1 MLTLM
6 TKINTQF
13 KSTIMTG
20 LIIILVLALAA
31 VGVLVV
37 MLFRARENGARMEE
51 QVRILGEEQRR
62 LKADSRLVFKDVAQQ
77 LLSEQSRAMREQNDV
92 RMGEIVKPLRENLE
106 SLKRTIDGYKTEQ
119 VSYAA
124 ALKQQIKDL
133 SDMNRNIGQEAK
145 ELTLALRGDSKVQG
159 DWGEMMLKQILDM
172 SGLQE
177 GVNYETQMTREADG
191 SVLKGEDGAR
201 LRPDVVFFMPDNKRL
216 VIDSKTSLTAYVEY
230 VNATDEASRAEALR
244 RHLASVRKHVDELAN
259 KKYQTIKDS
268 ADFVMMFVPNE
279 PAYMLAMS
287 GDASLWEYAYKRQ
300 VVMVSPTHLIS
311 VVKLISQ
318 LWARDRQSKN
328 AIAIADE
335 AGKMYDKL
343 VGFLADMEQVGK
355 AIDGAQKAHA
365 EALKKLSE
373 GKGNLIGR
381 ANKIKDLGA
390 KATKLLPDPD

>member
-1 MLTLM
+1 
-6 TKINTQF
+6 
-13 KSTIMTG
+13 MTG
-20 LIIILVLALAA
+20 LIIVVVLALAA
-31 VGVLVV
+31 VGALALMLV
-37 MLFRARENGARMEE
+37 RAREHGARMQE
-51 QVRILGEEQRR
+51 QVRILGEEQRKLR
-62 LKADSRLVFKDVAQQ
+62 EDSRLVFADVARQ
-77 LLSEQSRAMREQNDV
+77 LLSEQSHAMREANEA
-92 RMGEIVKPLRENLE
+92 RMGEIVKPLRDNLE
-106 SLKRTIDGYKTEQ
+106 SLRRTIDGYKTEQ

-133 SDMNRNIGQEAK
+133 SDMNRNISQEAK

-191 SVLKGEDGAR
+191 SVLKGESGGR

-216 VIDSKTSLTAYVEY
+216 IIDSKTSLTAYIDY
-230 VNATDEASRAEALR
+230 VNATDDGERADALK
-244 RHLASVRKHVDELAN
+244 RHLTSVRKHVDELAA

-287 GDASLWEYAYKRQ
+287 ADATLWEYAYKRQ

-343 VGFLADMEQVGK
+343 VGFIADMEQVGK
-355 AIDGAQKAHA
+355 ALDGAQKAHA

-373 GKGNLIGR
+373 GRGNLVGR
-381 ANKIKDLGA
+381 AAKIKDLGA
-390 KATKLLPDPD
+390 KATKLLPE

>member
-1 MLTLM
+1 
-6 TKINTQF
+6 
-13 KSTIMTG
+13 MTG
-20 LIIILVLALAA
+20 LIIVVAMALAA
-31 VGVLVV
+31 VGALALMLV
-37 MLFRARENGARMEE
+37 RAREQGARMQE
-51 QVRILGEEQRR
+51 QVRILGEEQRKLR
-62 LKADSRLVFKDVAQQ
+62 EDSRLVFADVAQQ
-77 LLSEQSRAMREQNDV
+77 LLREQSHAMREANDA
-92 RMGEIVKPLRENLE
+92 RIGEIVKPLRDNLE
-106 SLKRTIDGYKTEQ
+106 SLRRTINGYKTEQ

-191 SVLKGEDGAR
+191 SVLKGESGGR
-201 LRPDVVFFMPDNKRL
+201 LRPDVVFFMPDSKRL
-216 VIDSKTSLTAYVEY
+216 VIDSKTSLTAYVDY
-230 VNATDEASRAEALR
+230 VNAADDSERADALK
-244 RHLASVRKHVDELAN
+244 RHLASVRKHVDELAA

-279 PAYMLAMS
+279 PAYLLAMS
-287 GDASLWEYAYKRQ
+287 ADTALWEYAYKRQ

-343 VGFLADMEQVGK
+343 VGFIADMEQVGK
-355 AIDGAQKAHA
+355 ALDGAQKAHA
-365 EALKKLSE
+365 EALKKLSV
-373 GKGNLIGR
+373 GKGNLVGR
-381 ANKIKDLGA
+381 ATKIKDLGA
-390 KATKLLPDPD
+390 KATKLLPEQ

>member
-1 MLTLM
+1 M

-37 MLFRARENGARMEE
+37 MLLRARENGARMQE

-133 SDMNRNIGQEAK
+133 SDINRNIGQEAK

-159 DWGEMMLKQILDM
+159 DWGEMVLKQILDM

-177 GVNYETQMTREADG
+177 GVNYETKMTREADG
-191 SVLKGEDGAR
+191 RFATASRKKSR
-201 LRPDVVFFMPDNKRL
+201 LRR
-216 VIDSKTSLTAYVEY
+216 
-230 VNATDEASRAEALR
+230 
-244 RHLASVRKHVDELAN
+244 
-259 KKYQTIKDS
+259 
-268 ADFVMMFVPNE
+268 
-279 PAYMLAMS
+279 
-287 GDASLWEYAYKRQ
+287 
-300 VVMVSPTHLIS
+300 
-311 VVKLISQ
+311 
-318 LWARDRQSKN
+318 
-328 AIAIADE
+328 
-335 AGKMYDKL
+335 
-343 VGFLADMEQVGK
+343 
-355 AIDGAQKAHA
+355 
-365 EALKKLSE
+365 KKLRLTNSWW
-373 GKGNLIGR
+373 
-381 ANKIKDLGA
+381 GA
-390 KATKLLPDPD
+390 AKVLQFGY

>member
-1 MLTLM
+1 
-6 TKINTQF
+6 
-13 KSTIMTG
+13 MTG
-20 LIIILVLALAA
+20 LTIVVVLALAA
-31 VGVLVV
+31 VGALALMLV
-37 MLFRARENGARMEE
+37 RAREHGARMQE
-51 QVRILGEEQRR
+51 QVRILGEEQRKLR
-62 LKADSRLVFKDVAQQ
+62 EDSRLVFADVARQ
-77 LLSEQSRAMREQNDV
+77 LLSEQSHAMRDANEA
-92 RMGEIVKPLRENLE
+92 RMGEIVKPLRDNLE
-106 SLKRTIDGYKTEQ
+106 SLRRTIDGYKTEQ

-133 SDMNRNIGQEAK
+133 SDMNRNISQEAK

-159 DWGEMMLKQILDM
+159 DWGELMLKQILDM

-191 SVLKGEDGAR
+191 SVLKGESGGR

-216 VIDSKTSLTAYVEY
+216 IIDSKTSLTAYIDY
-230 VNATDEASRAEALR
+230 VNATDDGERADALK
-244 RHLASVRKHVDELAN
+244 RHLTSVRKHVDELAA

-287 GDASLWEYAYKRQ
+287 ADATLWEYAYKRQ

-343 VGFLADMEQVGK
+343 VSFIADMEQVGK
-355 AIDGAQKAHA
+355 ALDGAQKAHA

-373 GKGNLIGR
+373 GRGNLVGR
-381 ANKIKDLGA
+381 AAKIKDLGA
-390 KATKLLPDPD
+390 KATKLLPE

>member
-1 MLTLM
+1 
-6 TKINTQF
+6 
-13 KSTIMTG
+13 MTG
-20 LIIILVLALAA
+20 IIIVSALALAA
-31 VGVLVV
+31 IVALVV
-37 MLFRARENGARMEE
+37 MLLQAREQSARMQE
-51 QVRILGEEQRR
+51 QVRILGEEQQR
-62 LKADSRLVFKDVAQQ
+62 LKEDSRLVFKDVAQQ
-77 LLSEQSRAMREQNDV
+77 LLAEQSRSMREANDA
-92 RMGEIVKPLRENLE
+92 RMGEIVKPLKENLE
-106 SLKRTIDGYKTEQ
+106 SLKRSIDGYKTEQ

-159 DWGEMMLKQILDM
+159 DWGEMMLKQILDL

-191 SVLKGEDGAR
+191 SVLKGEEGNR
-201 LRPDVVFFMPDNKRL
+201 LRPDVVFYMPDNKRL
-216 VIDSKTSLTAYVEY
+216 VIDSKVSLTAYIDY
-230 VNATDEASRAEALR
+230 VNADDDASRNEALK
-244 RHLASVRKHVDELAN
+244 RHLASVRKHVDELAT
-259 KKYQTIKDS
+259 KKYQQIKDS

-287 GDASLWEYAYKRQ
+287 SDDSLWEYAYKRQ

-343 VGFLADMEQVGK
+343 VGFIADMESVGK
-355 AIDGAQKAHA
+355 AIENAQKAHGD
-365 EALKKLSE
+365 ALKKLSE
-373 GKGNLIGR
+373 GKGNLVGR
-381 ANKIKDLGA
+381 AQKVKELGA
-390 KATKLLPDPD
+390 KATKLLPE

>member
-1 MLTLM
+1 M
-6 TKINTQF
+6 TV
-13 KSTIMTG
+13 TI
-20 LIIILVLALAA
+20 LIIVVVAALLAAGVLAS
-31 VGVLVV
+31 
-37 MLFRARENGARMEE
+37 MLMRERVQNARVQE
-51 QVRILGEEQRR
+51 QVRLLGEEQQR
-62 LKADSRLVFKDVAQQ
+62 LREDSRLVFKDVAQQ
-77 LLSEQSRAMREQNDV
+77 LLKEQSRTIRDDNSA
-92 RMGEIVKPLRENLE
+92 RMDAIVKPLKENLD
-106 SLKRTIDGYKTEQ
+106 SLKRTIDSYKTEQ
-119 VSYAA
+119 VSYAS

-145 ELTLALRGDSKVQG
+145 ELTLALRGDSKAQG
-159 DWGEMMLKQILDM
+159 DWGEMVLKQILDL

-177 GVNYETQMTREADG
+177 GVNYETQMTRDTDG
-191 SVLKGEDGAR
+191 RVLKGEEGGR

-216 VIDSKTSLTAYVEY
+216 VIDSKTSLTAYIDY
-230 VNATDEASRAEALR
+230 VNAADEVERADALK
-244 RHLASVRKHVDELAN
+244 RHLASVRKHVDELAA
-259 KKYQTIKDS
+259 KKYQDIKDS

-300 VVMVSPTHLIS
+300 VVIVSPTHLIS

-343 VGFLADMEQVGK
+343 VGFIADMDQVGK
-355 AIDGAQKAHA
+355 ALDGAQKAHA

-373 GKGNLIGR
+373 GRGNLVSR
-381 ANKIKDLGA
+381 ATKIKELGA
-390 KATKLLPDPD
+390 KASKLLPE

>member
-1 MLTLM
+1 
-6 TKINTQF
+6 
-13 KSTIMTG
+13 MTG
-20 LIIILVLALAA
+20 IIIVSALALAA
-31 VGVLVV
+31 IVALVV
-37 MLFRARENGARMEE
+37 MLLQAREQSARMQE
-51 QVRILGEEQRR
+51 QVRILGEEQQR
-62 LKADSRLVFKDVAQQ
+62 LKEDSRLVFKDVAQQ
-77 LLSEQSRAMREQNDV
+77 LLAEQSRSMREANDA
-92 RMGEIVKPLRENLE
+92 RMDEIVKPLKENLE
-106 SLKRTIDGYKTEQ
+106 SLKRSIDGYKTEQ

-159 DWGEMMLKQILDM
+159 DWGEMMLKQILDL

-191 SVLKGEDGAR
+191 SVLKGEEGNR

-216 VIDSKTSLTAYVEY
+216 VIDSKVSLTAYIDY
-230 VNATDEASRAEALR
+230 VNADDDAARNEALK
-244 RHLASVRKHVDELAN
+244 RHLASVRKHVDELAT
-259 KKYQTIKDS
+259 KKYQQIKDS

-287 GDASLWEYAYKRQ
+287 SDDSLWEYAYKRQ

-343 VGFLADMEQVGK
+343 VGFIADMESVGK
-355 AIDGAQKAHA
+355 AIENAQKAHGD
-365 EALKKLSE
+365 ALKKLSE
-373 GKGNLIGR
+373 GKGNLVGR
-381 ANKIKDLGA
+381 AQKVKELGA
-390 KATKLLPDPD
+390 KATKLLPE

>member
-1 MLTLM
+1 
-6 TKINTQF
+6 
-13 KSTIMTG
+13 MTG
-20 LIIILVLALAA
+20 LTIVVVLALVA
-31 VGVLVV
+31 VGALALMLV
-37 MLFRARENGARMEE
+37 RAREHGARMQE
-51 QVRILGEEQRR
+51 QVRILGEEQRKLR
-62 LKADSRLVFKDVAQQ
+62 EDSRLVFADVARQ
-77 LLSEQSRAMREQNDV
+77 LLSEQSHAMREANET
-92 RMGEIVKPLRENLE
+92 RMGEIVKPLRDNLE
-106 SLKRTIDGYKTEQ
+106 SLRRTIDGYKTEQ

-133 SDMNRNIGQEAK
+133 SDMNRNISQEAK

-191 SVLKGEDGAR
+191 SVLKGESGGR

-216 VIDSKTSLTAYVEY
+216 IIDSKTSLTAYIDY
-230 VNATDEASRAEALR
+230 VNATDDGERADALK
-244 RHLASVRKHVDELAN
+244 RHLTSVRKHVDELAA

-287 GDASLWEYAYKRQ
+287 ADATLWEYAYKRQ

-343 VGFLADMEQVGK
+343 VSFIADMEQVGK
-355 AIDGAQKAHA
+355 ALDGAQKAHA

-373 GKGNLIGR
+373 GRGNLVGR
-381 ANKIKDLGA
+381 AAKIKDLGA
-390 KATKLLPDPD
+390 KATKLLPE

>member
-1 MLTLM
+1 
-6 TKINTQF
+6 
-13 KSTIMTG
+13 
-20 LIIILVLALAA
+20 
-31 VGVLVV
+31 
-37 MLFRARENGARMEE
+37 
-51 QVRILGEEQRR
+51 
-62 LKADSRLVFKDVAQQ
+62 
-77 LLSEQSRAMREQNDV
+77 
-92 RMGEIVKPLRENLE
+92 
-106 SLKRTIDGYKTEQ
+106 EQ

-159 DWGEMMLKQILDM
+159 DWGEMVLKQILDM

-191 SVLKGEDGAR
+191 SVLKGEDGGR

-230 VNATDEASRAEALR
+230 VNAADEASRAEALR

>member
-1 MLTLM
+1 
-6 TKINTQF
+6 
-13 KSTIMTG
+13 MTG
-20 LIIILVLALAA
+20 IIIVSALALAA
-31 VGVLVV
+31 IVALVV
-37 MLFRARENGARMEE
+37 MLLQAREQSARMQE
-51 QVRILGEEQRR
+51 QVRILGEEQQR
-62 LKADSRLVFKDVAQQ
+62 LKEDSRLVFKDVAQQ
-77 LLSEQSRAMREQNDV
+77 LLAEQSRSMREANDA
-92 RMGEIVKPLRENLE
+92 RMDEIVKPLKENLE
-106 SLKRTIDGYKTEQ
+106 SLKRSIDGYKTEQ

-159 DWGEMMLKQILDM
+159 DWGEMMLKQILDL

-191 SVLKGEDGAR
+191 SVLKGEEGNR

-216 VIDSKTSLTAYVEY
+216 VIDSKVSLTAYIDY
-230 VNATDEASRAEALR
+230 VNADDDASRNEALK
-244 RHLASVRKHVDELAN
+244 RHLASVRKHVDELAT
-259 KKYQTIKDS
+259 KKYQQIKDS

-287 GDASLWEYAYKRQ
+287 SDDSLWEYAYKRQ

-343 VGFLADMEQVGK
+343 VGFIADMESVGK
-355 AIDGAQKAHA
+355 AIENAQKAHGD
-365 EALKKLSE
+365 ALKKLSE
-373 GKGNLIGR
+373 GKGNLVGR
-381 ANKIKDLGA
+381 AQKVKELGA
-390 KATKLLPDPD
+390 KATKLLPE

>member
-1 MLTLM
+1 M
-6 TKINTQF
+6 TE
-13 KSTIMTG
+13 
-20 LIIILVLALAA
+20 IIVILLVA
-31 VGVLVV
+31 VAIIAVLVV
-37 MLFRARENGARMEE
+37 MLLHAREQSARMQE
-51 QVRILGEEQRR
+51 QVKILAQDQRR
-62 LKADSRLVFKDVAQQ
+62 LKEDSRLVFKDVAQQ

-159 DWGEMMLKQILDM
+159 DWGEMVLKQILDM

-191 SVLKGEDGAR
+191 RFATASRKKSR
-201 LRPDVVFFMPDNKRL
+201 LRRKKTAANEFLVGVFFMPDNKRL

-230 VNATDEASRAEALR
+230 VNAADEASRAEALR

>member
-1 MLTLM
+1 
-6 TKINTQF
+6 
-13 KSTIMTG
+13 MTG
-20 LIIILVLALAA
+20 IIIVSVLALAA
-31 VGVLVV
+31 IVALVM
-37 MLFRARENGARMEE
+37 MLLQAREQSARMQE
-51 QVRILGEEQRR
+51 QVRILGEEQKR
-62 LKADSRLVFKDVAQQ
+62 LKEDSRLVFKDVAQQ
-77 LLSEQSRAMREQNDV
+77 LLAEQSRSMREANDT
-92 RMGEIVKPLRENLE
+92 RMGEIVKPLKENLE
-106 SLKRTIDGYKTEQ
+106 SLKRSIDGYKTEQ

-191 SVLKGEDGAR
+191 TVLKSEEGNR

-216 VIDSKTSLTAYVEY
+216 VIDSKVSLTAYVDH
-230 VNATDEASRAEALR
+230 VNADDDTLRNEALK
-244 RHLASVRKHVDELAN
+244 RHIASVKKHVDELAA
-259 KKYQTIKDS
+259 KKYQQIKDS

-287 GDASLWEYAYKRQ
+287 NDALLWEYAYKRQ

-343 VGFLADMEQVGK
+343 VGFMADMESVGK
-355 AIDGAQKAHA
+355 AIENAQKAHGD
-365 EALKKLSE
+365 ALKKLSE
-373 GKGNLIGR
+373 GKGNLVGR
-381 ANKIKDLGA
+381 AQKVKELGA
-390 KATKLLPDPD
+390 KATKLLPE

>member
-1 MLTLM
+1 
-6 TKINTQF
+6 
-13 KSTIMTG
+13 MTG
-20 LIIILVLALAA
+20 IIIVSALALAA
-31 VGVLVV
+31 IVALVV
-37 MLFRARENGARMEE
+37 MLLQAREQSARMQE
-51 QVRILGEEQRR
+51 QVRILGEEQQR
-62 LKADSRLVFKDVAQQ
+62 LKEDSRLVFKDVAQQ
-77 LLSEQSRAMREQNDV
+77 LLAEQSRSMREANDA
-92 RMGEIVKPLRENLE
+92 RMDEIVKPLKENLE
-106 SLKRTIDGYKTEQ
+106 SLKRSIDGYKTEQ

-159 DWGEMMLKQILDM
+159 DWGEMMLKQILDL

-191 SVLKGEDGAR
+191 SVLKGEEGNR

-216 VIDSKTSLTAYVEY
+216 VIDSKVSLTAYVDY
-230 VNATDEASRAEALR
+230 VNADDDAARNEALK
-244 RHLASVRKHVDELAN
+244 RHLASVRKHVDELAT
-259 KKYQTIKDS
+259 KKYQQIKDS

-287 GDASLWEYAYKRQ
+287 SDDMLWEYAYKRQ

-343 VGFLADMEQVGK
+343 VGFIADMETVGK
-355 AIDGAQKAHA
+355 AIENAQKAHGD
-365 EALKKLSE
+365 ALKKLSE
-373 GKGNLIGR
+373 GKGNLVGR
-381 ANKIKDLGA
+381 AQKVKELGA
-390 KATKLLPDPD
+390 KATKLLPE

>member
-1 MLTLM
+1 
-6 TKINTQF
+6 
-13 KSTIMTG
+13 MTG
-20 LIIILVLALAA
+20 IIIVSVLSLAA
-31 VGVLVV
+31 IAALVV
-37 MLFRARENGARMEE
+37 MLLQAREQSARMQE
-51 QVRILGEEQRR
+51 QVRILGEEQQR
-62 LKADSRLVFKDVAQQ
+62 LKEDSRLVFKDVAQQ
-77 LLSEQSRAMREQNDV
+77 LLAEQSRSMREANDA
-92 RMGEIVKPLRENLE
+92 RMDEIVKPLKENLE
-106 SLKRTIDGYKTEQ
+106 SLKRSIDGYKTEQ

-159 DWGEMMLKQILDM
+159 DWGEMMLKQILDL

-191 SVLKGEDGAR
+191 SVLKGEEGNR

-216 VIDSKTSLTAYVEY
+216 VIDSKVSLTAYIDY
-230 VNATDEASRAEALR
+230 VNADDDAARNEALK
-244 RHLASVRKHVDELAN
+244 RHLASVRKHVDELAT
-259 KKYQTIKDS
+259 KKYQQIKDS

-287 GDASLWEYAYKRQ
+287 SDDMLWEYAYKRQ

-343 VGFLADMEQVGK
+343 VGFIADMESVGK
-355 AIDGAQKAHA
+355 AIENAQKAHGD
-365 EALKKLSE
+365 ALKKLSE
-373 GKGNLIGR
+373 GKGNLVGR
-381 ANKIKDLGA
+381 AQKVKELGA
-390 KATKLLPDPD
+390 KATKLLPE

>member
-1 MLTLM
+1 
-6 TKINTQF
+6 
-13 KSTIMTG
+13 MTG
-20 LIIILVLALAA
+20 QIIVVVLALAA
-31 VGVLVV
+31 VGALALMLV
-37 MLFRARENGARMEE
+37 RAREHGARMQE
-51 QVRILGEEQRR
+51 QVRILGEEQRKLR
-62 LKADSRLVFKDVAQQ
+62 EDSRLVFADVARQ
-77 LLSEQSRAMREQNDV
+77 LLSEQSHAMREANEA
-92 RMGEIVKPLRENLE
+92 RMGEIVKPLRDNLE
-106 SLKRTIDGYKTEQ
+106 SLRRTIDGYKTEQ

-133 SDMNRNIGQEAK
+133 SDMNRNISQEAK

-191 SVLKGEDGAR
+191 SVLKGESGGR

-216 VIDSKTSLTAYVEY
+216 IIDSKTSLTAYIDY
-230 VNATDEASRAEALR
+230 VNATDDGERADALK
-244 RHLASVRKHVDELAN
+244 RHLTSVRKHVDELAA

-287 GDASLWEYAYKRQ
+287 ADATLWEYAYKRQ

-343 VGFLADMEQVGK
+343 VGFIADMEQVGK
-355 AIDGAQKAHA
+355 ALDGAQKAHA

-373 GKGNLIGR
+373 GRGNLVGR
-381 ANKIKDLGA
+381 AAKIKDLGA
-390 KATKLLPDPD
+390 KATKLLPE

>member
-1 MLTLM
+1 
-6 TKINTQF
+6 
-13 KSTIMTG
+13 MTG
-20 LIIILVLALAA
+20 LTIVVVLALAA
-31 VGVLVV
+31 VGALALMLV
-37 MLFRARENGARMEE
+37 RAREHGARMQE
-51 QVRILGEEQRR
+51 QVRILGEEQRKLR
-62 LKADSRLVFKDVAQQ
+62 EDSRLVFADVARQ
-77 LLSEQSRAMREQNDV
+77 LLSEQSHAMREANEA
-92 RMGEIVKPLRENLE
+92 RMGEIVKPLRDNLE
-106 SLKRTIDGYKTEQ
+106 SLRRTIDGYKTEQ

-133 SDMNRNIGQEAK
+133 SDMNRNISQEAK

-177 GVNYETQMTREADG
+177 GVNYETQMTRETDG
-191 SVLKGEDGAR
+191 SVLKGESGGR

-216 VIDSKTSLTAYVEY
+216 IIDSKTSLTAYVDY
-230 VNATDEASRAEALR
+230 VNATDDGERADALK
-244 RHLASVRKHVDELAN
+244 RHLTSVRKHVDELAA
-259 KKYQTIKDS
+259 KKYQAIKDS

-287 GDASLWEYAYKRQ
+287 TDATLWEYAYKRQ

-343 VGFLADMEQVGK
+343 VGFIADMEQVGK
-355 AIDGAQKAHA
+355 ALDGAQKAHA

-373 GKGNLIGR
+373 GRGNLVGR
-381 ANKIKDLGA
+381 AAKIKDLGA
-390 KATKLLPDPD
+390 KATKLLPE

>member
-1 MLTLM
+1 
-6 TKINTQF
+6 
-13 KSTIMTG
+13 MTG
-20 LIIILVLALAA
+20 IIIVSVLALAA
-31 VGVLVV
+31 IVALVM
-37 MLFRARENGARMEE
+37 MLLQAREQSARMQE
-51 QVRILGEEQRR
+51 QVRILGEEQKR
-62 LKADSRLVFKDVAQQ
+62 LKEDSRLVFKDVAQQ
-77 LLSEQSRAMREQNDV
+77 LLAEQSRSMREANDA
-92 RMGEIVKPLRENLE
+92 RMGEIVKPLKENLE
-106 SLKRTIDGYKTEQ
+106 TLKRSIDGYKMEQ

-159 DWGEMMLKQILDM
+159 DWGELMLKQILDM

-191 SVLKGEDGAR
+191 TVLKSEEGSR

-216 VIDSKTSLTAYVEY
+216 VIDSKVSLTAYVDY
-230 VNATDEASRAEALR
+230 VNADDDTVRNEALK
-244 RHLASVRKHVDELAN
+244 RHIASVKKHVDELAA
-259 KKYQTIKDS
+259 KKYQQIKDS

-287 GDASLWEYAYKRQ
+287 NDALLWEYAYKRQ

-343 VGFLADMEQVGK
+343 VGFMADMESVGK
-355 AIDGAQKAHA
+355 AIENAQKAHGD
-365 EALKKLSE
+365 ALKKLSE
-373 GKGNLIGR
+373 GKGNLVGR
-381 ANKIKDLGA
+381 AQKVKELGA
-390 KATKLLPDPD
+390 KATKLLPE

>member
-1 MLTLM
+1 
-6 TKINTQF
+6 
-13 KSTIMTG
+13 MTG
-20 LIIILVLALAA
+20 IIIVSALALAA
-31 VGVLVV
+31 IVALVV
-37 MLFRARENGARMEE
+37 MLLQAREQSARMQE
-51 QVRILGEEQRR
+51 QVRILGEEQQR
-62 LKADSRLVFKDVAQQ
+62 LKEDSRLVFKDVAQQ
-77 LLSEQSRAMREQNDV
+77 LLAEQSRSMREANDA
-92 RMGEIVKPLRENLE
+92 RMGEIVKPLKENLE
-106 SLKRTIDGYKTEQ
+106 SLKRSIDGYKTEQ

-159 DWGEMMLKQILDM
+159 DWGEMMLKQILDL

-191 SVLKGEDGAR
+191 SVLKGEEGNR
-201 LRPDVVFFMPDNKRL
+201 LRPDVVFYMPDNKRL
-216 VIDSKTSLTAYVEY
+216 VIDSKVSLTAYIDY
-230 VNATDEASRAEALR
+230 VNADDDASRNEALK
-244 RHLASVRKHVDELAN
+244 RHLASVRKHVDELAT
-259 KKYQTIKDS
+259 KKYQQIKDS

-287 GDASLWEYAYKRQ
+287 SDDSLWEYAYKRQ

-343 VGFLADMEQVGK
+343 VRFIADMETVGK
-355 AIDGAQKAHA
+355 ALDNAQKAHGD
-365 EALKKLSE
+365 ALKKLSE
-373 GKGNLIGR
+373 GKGNLVGR
-381 ANKIKDLGA
+381 AQKVKELGA
-390 KATKLLPDPD
+390 KATKLLPE

>member
-1 MLTLM
+1 
-6 TKINTQF
+6 
-13 KSTIMTG
+13 MTG
-20 LIIILVLALAA
+20 LTIVVVLALAA
-31 VGVLVV
+31 VGALALMLV
-37 MLFRARENGARMEE
+37 RAREHGARMQE
-51 QVRILGEEQRR
+51 QVRILGEEQRKLR
-62 LKADSRLVFKDVAQQ
+62 EDSRLVFADVARQ
-77 LLSEQSRAMREQNDV
+77 LLSEQSHAMREANEA
-92 RMGEIVKPLRENLE
+92 RMGEIVKPLRDNLE
-106 SLKRTIDGYKTEQ
+106 SLRRTIDGYKTEQ

-133 SDMNRNIGQEAK
+133 SDMNRNISQEAK

-191 SVLKGEDGAR
+191 SVLKGESGGR

-216 VIDSKTSLTAYVEY
+216 IIDSKTSLTAYIDY
-230 VNATDEASRAEALR
+230 VNATDDGERADALK
-244 RHLASVRKHVDELAN
+244 RHLTSVRKHVDELAA

-287 GDASLWEYAYKRQ
+287 TDATLWEYAYKRQ

-343 VGFLADMEQVGK
+343 VGFIADMEQVGK
-355 AIDGAQKAHA
+355 ALDGAQKAHA

-373 GKGNLIGR
+373 GRGNLVGR
-381 ANKIKDLGA
+381 AAKIKDLGA
-390 KATKLLPDPD
+390 KATKLLPE